1 MDDKSGGEY
10 TSTMP
15 AAMSRTFRFLLLL
28 LLPVTARAACN
39 LQISMSCGSFA
50 AGKTT
55 ACTATTLNAGNTS
68 CSGEYIAA
76 AFGAGASTEMQIR
89 NFRTDLGLDLC
100 FGSGDFP
107 IEGDPG
113 VFGLCTGLATLP
125 GGGSFHSNFDVVLSA
140 TAPSTLPL
148 IALTGVYD
156 PESGEELAFVYTF
169 NDTVI
174 PTCTPTIA
182 APPVTQ
188 SGSDYTVSWSGVTE
202 ANATFEIVE
211 SASADFSNPTTS
223 TTSALSKTFRH
234 DVSSNT
240 TYYYKVRA
248 TSCGGSNL
256 TSFSQPASTIVQA
269 PLPPQSSKGADVV
282 VPFGSTTPV
291 RVPIH
296 IDGDAGVSFTATT
309 DKPFLSV
316 SPGSGTL
323 PAGGTTVTVTAN
335 PSALPPGANTGTLN
349 VTAAGGASLAKTP
362 VSVSLVTPVTP
373 GGKSV
378 PPGNALIIPVVTHV
392 NGAAGPFQS
401 DVRLTNASPAEI
413 KYDLTFTPTGSD
425 GTKVGRKT
433 QITVAPGQSIA
444 LNDIVKDFF
453 GFGATGQPNDSGF
466 GVLEIRPVNN
476 SSPLTY
482 ASSRTYANTPAGTFG
497 QFIAAVPFNRFATNA
512 ASLVPVPGLPTGGPP
527 ILSLQQ
533 IAQSSKFRTNLG
545 LVEGSGTPASG
556 KIRIFDDLGNL
567 LKSIDYSLLPGEHR
581 QINQFLAMNGVTLE
595 DGRIEITIDSE
606 TGAITAYASVL
617 DNITTDPLAVMP
629 VQASSVSA
637 SRYVLPGMADLNNGA
652 ANFHSDIRIFN
663 GGSTSATVNLTYYP
677 QGQPGN
683 AKSATPITIP
693 VGQVKAVDNVL
704 PTLFDATATGGSIVL
719 TTSGNTSLVATGRT
733 YSIGANNGTFGQFIQ
748 AVTPAEGIGA
758 GDRALQVLQLEQS
771 RAFRSNLGLAEI
783 TGNPAKVRLT
793 LSLPD
798 SKVSPILETD
808 LAPNAFVQFTSLI
821 ASMLGPGT
829 DTYNA
834 RVAVE
839 VIGGSGRVTAY
850 GSVIDNDTQDPTYVP
865 AQ

>member
-1 MDDKSGGEY
+1 M
-10 TSTMP
+10 
-15 AAMSRTFRFLLLL
+15 ARIVRLLLLSL
-28 LLPVTARAACN
+28 LLPVTAKAACN
-39 LQISMSCGSFA
+39 LQISMSCGTFA
-50 AGKTT
+50 GGKTT
-55 ACTATTLNAGNTS
+55 SCSTTTLNAGNAS

-76 AFGAGASTEMQIR
+76 AFGAGTAAQMQIR
-89 NFRTDLGLDLC
+89 NFRTDLGLDAC

-107 IEGDPG
+107 VEGDPG
-113 VFGLCTGLATLP
+113 VFGFCSGLATLP
-125 GGGSFHSNFDVVLSA
+125 AGGSFHSSFDVVLA
-140 TAPSTLPL
+140 ANAPASLPL

-156 PESGEELAFVYTF
+156 LETGEELGFVYTF
-169 NDTVI
+169 NETVI
-174 PTCTPTIA
+174 PTCTPTIS

-188 SGSDYTVSWSGVTE
+188 SGSDYTVTWSAVSD
-202 ANATFEIVE
+202 ANATFEIQE
-211 SASADFSNPTTS
+211 STSADFSNAVTS
-223 TTSALSKTFRH
+223 TTSAQSKTFRH
-234 DVSSNT
+234 DVTGNT
-240 TYYYKVRA
+240 TYYYRVRA
-248 TSCGGSNL
+248 TSCGGTNV
-256 TSFSQPASTIVQA
+256 TTFSESASTIVQA

-291 RVPIH
+291 RIPIH
-296 IDGDAGVSFTATT
+296 IDAPSADVAFTASV
-309 DKPFLSV
+309 DKPYLSV
-316 SPGSGTL
+316 SPSSGTI
-323 PAGGTTVTVTAN
+323 PPGGTTVTVTAN

-349 VTAAGGASLAKTP
+349 VTSAGGASLAKTP

-373 GGKSV
+373 GGKSL

-401 DVRLTNASPAEI
+401 DVRLTNGSAAEI
-413 KYDLTFTPTGSD
+413 KYDLTFTPSGSD

-482 ASSRTYANTPAGTFG
+482 ASSRTYANTSAGTFG
-497 QFIAAVPFNRFATNA
+497 QFIAAVPFDRFATNA
-512 ASLVPVPGLPTGGPP
+512 ASLVPVPGLPSGGPP

-556 KIRIFDDLGNL
+556 NIRVFDDLGNL
-567 LKSIDYSLLPGEHR
+567 LKTIGYSLQPGEHR
-581 QINQFLAMNGVTLE
+581 QINSFLAMNGVTLE

-629 VQASSVSA
+629 VQASAVSA

-652 ANFHSDIRIFN
+652 ANFHSDIRVFN

-683 AKSATPITIP
+683 AKTATPITIP
-693 VGQVKAVDNVL
+693 AGQVFAADNVL
-704 PTLFDATATGGSIVL
+704 PGLFAATSTGGSIVM
-719 TTSGNTSLVATGRT
+719 TTGGNTSLVATGRT

-748 AVTPAEGIGA
+748 GVTPAEGIGL
-758 GDRALQVLQLEQS
+758 GDRPLQVLQLEQS
-771 RAFRSNLGLAEI
+771 RAFRSNLGLAELS
-783 TGNPAKVRLT
+783 GNPAK
-793 LSLPD
+793 
-798 SKVSPILETD
+798 
-808 LAPNAFVQFTSLI
+808 
-821 ASMLGPGT
+821 
-829 DTYNA
+829 
-834 RVAVE
+834 
-839 VIGGSGRVTAY
+839 
-850 GSVIDNDTQDPTYVP
+850 
-865 AQ
+865 